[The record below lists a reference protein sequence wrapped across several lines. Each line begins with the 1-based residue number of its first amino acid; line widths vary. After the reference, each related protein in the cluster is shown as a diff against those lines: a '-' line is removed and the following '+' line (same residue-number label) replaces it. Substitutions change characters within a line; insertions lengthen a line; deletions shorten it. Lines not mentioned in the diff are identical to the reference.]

1 MKKLTTIITVILL
14 LTFITTEQ
22 NYSLSFDREDDTSN
36 NSPWGKVIDNNDNPV
51 KNVAFLSS
59 YNYETNGSNLG
70 ADITIQFE
78 CKKNTINWFYH

>member
-1 MKKLTTIITVILL
+1 M
-14 LTFITTEQ
+14 
-22 NYSLSFDREDDTSN
+22 
-36 NSPWGKVIDNNDNPV
+36 IDNNNNPE
-51 KNVAFLSS
+51 KNVATLLS